1 MISPFAMQM
10 NVLLLH
16 PFSDA
21 SLGRLQ
27 AGMPGAGI
35 SRYASLADASPE
47 ALAEADILFAS
58 DSRKLPLP
66 QQTPRL
72 AWLQGYWAGID
83 HVIGQPIFGGG
94 RVRLTT
100 AAGTH
105 AVVMSEFAL
114 MMMMNLAHRFSEL
127 QHWRASGAHGGWP
140 VNRRSYRTDVL
151 AGATLGLIGYGA
163 VGGRLAT
170 LGAALGMRIMAMRGR
185 PIAEG
190 PDAPGEP
197 SVTWVQ
203 RDGLGKLAAEADYL
217 VIVAALTAETRK
229 MVSAEILA
237 LMKPS
242 AYLVNIARGE
252 IIDEPALIDALRER
266 RIAGAALDV
275 FETEPLPPSSPLWE
289 LDNVI
294 LTPHVSGMAPDYE
307 SRVVDIFIDNY
318 QYFVAGKRMPTEV
331 DFERGY

>member
-1 MISPFAMQM
+1 MQM

-21 SLGRLQ
+21 SLARLR
-27 AGMPGAGI
+27 AGMPGATVC
-35 SRYASLADASPE
+35 RYASLADASPE
-47 ALAEADILFAS
+47 ALADADILFAS
-58 DSRKLPLP
+58 DSRRLPLP
-66 QQTPRL
+66 EQTPRL

-114 MMMMNLAHRFSEL
+114 MMMLNLAHRFPEL
-127 QHWRASGAHGGWP
+127 QHWRASGAPGGWP
-140 VNRRSYRTDVL
+140 INRRSYRTDVL

-163 VGGRLAT
+163 VGRRLAT

-185 PIAEG
+185 PTAAG
-190 PDAPGEP
+190 LDAPGEP
-197 SVTWVQ
+197 PVTWFQ

-229 MVSAEILA
+229 MISADILA
-237 LMKPS
+237 LMKPV

-252 IIDEPALIDALRER
+252 IIDEPALIEALRNR

-275 FETEPLPPSSPLWE
+275 FETEPLPPSSPLWD

-307 SRVVDIFIDNY
+307 SRVVDIFINNY

-331 DFERGY
+331 DFQRGY

>member
-1 MISPFAMQM
+1 M

-21 SLGRLQ
+21 SVARLQ
-27 AGMPGAGI
+27 AGMPGAVI
-35 SRYASLADASPE
+35 TRYASLADASAE

-58 DSRKLPLP
+58 DSRRLPLP
-66 QQTPRL
+66 EQTPRL

-94 RVRLTT
+94 RVRLST

-114 MMMMNLAHRFSEL
+114 MMMLNLAHRFSEL
-127 QHWRASGAHGGWP
+127 QHWRASGAIGGWP
-140 VNRRSYRTDVL
+140 VNRRSYRTNVL
-151 AGATLGLIGYGA
+151 AGETLGLIGYGA
-163 VGGRLAT
+163 VGRRLAT
-170 LGAALGMRIMAMRGR
+170 LGAALGMRILALRGR
-185 PIAEG
+185 PTVMGSA
-190 PDAPGEP
+190 APGEP

-203 RDGLGKLAAEADYL
+203 RDDLGRLAAEADYL
-217 VIVAALTAETRK
+217 VVVAALTAETRK
-229 MVSAEILA
+229 MISADILA
-237 LMKPS
+237 RVKPG

-252 IIDEPALIDALRER
+252 IIDEPALIEALRER

-275 FETEPLPPSSPLWE
+275 FETEPLPSSSPLWE

-307 SRVVDIFIDNY
+307 ARVVDIFIDNY
-318 QYFVAGKRMPTEV
+318 QSFVAGKRMPTEV
-331 DFERGY
+331 DFQRGY

>member
-1 MISPFAMQM
+1 M

-16 PFSDA
+16 PFSDISYA
-21 SLGRLQ
+21 RLQ
-27 AGMPGAGI
+27 AGMPGASI

-47 ALAEADILFAS
+47 ALAQADILFAS
-58 DSRKLPLP
+58 DSRRLPLP
-66 QQTPRL
+66 EQTPRL

-100 AAGTH
+100 SAGTH
-105 AVVMSEFAL
+105 AVVMSEFAF
-114 MMMMNLAHRFSEL
+114 MMMLNLSHRFSEL
-127 QHWRASGAHGGWP
+127 QHWRASGAPGGWP
-140 VNRRSYRTDVL
+140 INRRSYRTDVL
-151 AGATLGLIGYGA
+151 DGATLGLIGYGA
-163 VGGRLAT
+163 VGSRIAV
-170 LGAALGMRIMAMRGR
+170 LGSAFGMRILAMRGR
-185 PIAEG
+185 QSAAG
-190 PDAPGEP
+190 AAAPGEP
-197 SVTWVQ
+197 PVTWFQ
-203 RDGLGKLAAEADYL
+203 RDGLSNIAREADYL
-217 VIVAALTAETRK
+217 VIVAALTADTRK
-229 MVSAEILA
+229 MISADILA
-237 LMKPS
+237 VMKPG

-275 FETEPLPPSSPLWE
+275 FETEPLPASSPLWD

-294 LTPHVSGMAPDYE
+294 LTPHVSGMAPNYE